1 MAGMA
6 PLVTAMALFVGTH
19 FLMSH
24 PLRAK
29 MVAGLGNNGFQIVYS
44 IVSLATLLW
53 AISAYRD
60 APLGAPLWGSGD
72 GLWWAASVLT
82 LIGSI
87 LFVGSFIGNP
97 AMPMPGATEA
107 ARSGARG
114 VFGITRH
121 PMMWGFALFA
131 FSHILISPQISLI
144 ILAVGIIFLSLVGSA
159 GQDKK
164 KAVTMGADWSGWT
177 AKTSYW
183 PFGLQFSGKASWATA
198 YPGRTPVLG
207 GLLVWLAITYGH
219 GWFGIAGAG
228 LWRWIWG

>member
-1 MAGMA
+1 MQGMA
-6 PLVTAMALFVGTH
+6 QLTAAIAIFVGTH

-24 PLRAK
+24 PLRPK

-44 IVSLATLLW
+44 IISLATLLW

-60 APLGAPLWGSGD
+60 APFSAPLWAAND

-97 AMPMPGATEA
+97 AMPSPGASA
-107 ARSGARG
+107 AAKGMPRG

-121 PMMWGFALFA
+121 PMMWGLALFA
-131 FSHILISPQISLI
+131 ASHILISPQVSLI
-144 ILAVGIIFLSLVGSA
+144 ILAVGITFLALAGSA

-164 KAVTMGADWSGWT
+164 KAVTMGPDWSGWT

-183 PFGLQFSGKASWATA
+183 PFGLQLAGKAGWASA
-198 YPGRTPVLG
+198 YPGRTPLLG
-207 GLLVWLAITYGH
+207 GVLLWLGITYGH
-219 GWFGIAGAG
+219 SWFGIAGAG
-228 LWRWIWG
+228 VWRWIWG